1 MYGPHLQLVNSLV
14 LYSVAYKIES
24 PFSKLLYVGDKFSF
38 VIGGLQLILLFL
50 LCFLLLDITNHP
62 ALNIFSFSKLGR

>member
-1 MYGPHLQLVNSLV
+1 MYGPHLQLVSSLV
-14 LYSVAYKIES
+14 LYSVPYKIES

-38 VIGGLQLILLFL
+38 VIGGLQLILFFL